1 MIEDPNIPVI
11 DLAIPEA
18 STTPLQDLRSLNLFE
33 ILGMIEVVT
42 TAPTAAPTN
51 LYGQFKLYTDSIT
64 TPTVF
69 TLYVYMPRIKLWK
82 SVTLA

>member
-1 MIEDPNIPVI
+1 MDEQELPVI
-11 DLAIPEA
+11 DLTGDAQESP
-18 STTPLQDLRSLNLFE
+18 TTPPKQPVNLFE
-33 ILGMIEVVT
+33 IFGMIEVVT
-42 TAPTAAPTN
+42 TAPTAAPN
-51 LYGQFKLYTDSIT
+51 SLYEQIKLYTDSIS